1 MYVGQCRSTGNMD
14 HPSILGVLALIL
26 LQALDVNGRSDLRS
40 LFVFRE
46 TETVGLP
53 ACDHNSCKRID
64 IDYEALSGDEALS
77 VRFGQSDLVFHV
89 SDNTPSG
96 SHGRTRMFTLKEV
109 ISSRHCYSIL
119 IQQRALNVS
128 GRQYLPQ
135 FCTNQIFVP

>member
-40 LFVFRE
+40 LFVLRE
-46 TETVGLP
+46 TENVRLP

-64 IDYEALSGDEALS
+64 IDYVALLGDEALS
-77 VRFGQSDLVFHV
+77 VRFGQSDFVFHV

-96 SHGRTRMFTLKEV
+96 SHGRTRMFTLKE
-109 ISSRHCYSIL
+109 SFHS
-119 IQQRALNVS
+119 
-128 GRQYLPQ
+128 
-135 FCTNQIFVP
+135 FCD